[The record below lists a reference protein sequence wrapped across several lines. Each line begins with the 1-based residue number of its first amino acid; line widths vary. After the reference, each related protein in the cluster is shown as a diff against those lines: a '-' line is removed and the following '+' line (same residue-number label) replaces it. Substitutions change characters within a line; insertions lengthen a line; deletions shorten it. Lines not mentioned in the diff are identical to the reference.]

1 MNGDMKKRALG
12 MLKASASS
20 DETLA
25 RFVNAA
31 IEFSA
36 DIDDDVMSAWV
47 GDDASDTEMT
57 TALYTFLQAYLD
69 GYSSRMTRGIMSHDG
84 DDVMI
89 DVDSAAADFARDYS
103 DDYPSHVISSAQ
115 SRAIRVADKVYVDG
129 TEYMTRKSF
138 VYSQCFFFCV
148 GFEDAESDAAL
159 SDGEHGQETLYD
171 DLVSGASGDAYGDNE
186 PIGIGDVLD
195 MSVPKSEFVD
205 ADVDGTDD
213 IIRQLY
219 GDEQLDMLGYMI
231 PSGMDGTDGMSFI
244 PVPNH
249 GAGIVFVEQ
258 GLYEATVAHITA
270 GISGIAAVIEESDV
284 DDLVKLQRKLA
295 LESATNAIVSWVM
308 TVAYPTAI
316 EEDIDEQTM
325 PAFLASISYMYGKTY
340 VTALTNGLQGTYNNE
355 LSPSDIDTADLQGD
369 IVGAISEYGRNK
381 SADEWI
387 VACAL
392 WYVTQQYLYIDEN
405 PSNDDFLYVAE
416 GEAVID
422 GLLESFAYV
431 AGVTNDDET
440 EYLRDDTGAYVLDDD
455 RVREH
460 LEDRADTIE
469 NLKRERELWQLYVLG
484 GERGED
490 IDEYVDVSKGQTI
503 RSLL

>member
-1 MNGDMKKRALG
+1 MNDDIRSKALG

-20 DETLA
+20 DEKQV
-25 RFVNAA
+25 RFLDAA
-31 IEFSA
+31 IEFAA

-47 GDDASDTEMT
+47 GDASDTEKAA
-57 TALYTFLQAYLD
+57 ALYTFLQAYLD
-69 GYSSRMTRGIMSHDG
+69 GYSSRMLNGIMSYDG
-84 DDVMI
+84 DDLTS
-89 DVDSAAADFARDYS
+89 DVDQAASDFARDYS

-115 SRAIRVADKVYVDG
+115 SRAMRVADKVYVDG
-129 TEYMTRKSF
+129 TEYMTRESF

-159 SDGEHGQETLYD
+159 SDGENGQEALYD
-171 DLVSGASGDAYGDNE
+171 DDLVFGASGDTYDDDE

-205 ADVDGTDD
+205 VDVDGTDD

-231 PSGMDGTDGMSFI
+231 PSGMDGIEGMSFI

-295 LESATNAIVSWVM
+295 LESATSAIVSWVM

-340 VTALTNGLQGTYNNE
+340 VTVLTNGLQGTYNNE

-369 IVGAISEYGRNK
+369 IVGAISEYGRHK

-422 GLLESFAYV
+422 GLLESFAYI

-440 EYLRDDTGAYVLDDD
+440 EYLRDDTGAYVLDDE
-455 RVREH
+455 RIREH